1 MIEKNIL
8 NGFLDIRQNIALQ
21 IYTSSKHI
29 CKPRFYRKNVFFKH
43 TSKDISDVVSLS
55 SI

>member
-21 IYTSSKHI
+21 IYTSFKHI
-29 CKPRFYRKNVFFKH
+29 CKPD
-43 TSKDISDVVSLS
+43 SKGKMYSL
-55 SI
+55 